1 MKTFLIIWFG
11 QLVSLFG
18 TSMTRFALLI
28 WAYQQTGDATT
39 LALLGFFS
47 FILWVAFSP
56 VAGVV
61 VDRVDRRLILIISDM
76 GSGLMT
82 LIMLLLFATDQL
94 QIWHL
99 YVAEA
104 LTGGF
109 EAFQRP
115 AYTAATTL
123 LVPKKHFARASG
135 MRTLALD
142 ASRVFAPV
150 LGGLLLTVVDIDG
163 VMLVDV
169 ATFIVAMLSLLVVRI
184 PRPAVTAEAI
194 AARGNGWQQLRFGF
208 GYIMQRPGLRGLL
221 MQFMAVQLF
230 ANLTYFG
237 VLPAMILA
245 RTGGDE
251 LALGTVQGVLGI
263 GGVIGGLLLSV
274 WGGPRRKIHA
284 IFGATAL
291 SFLLGDLLF
300 ALGRSIPVWIIA
312 SLSAAVFIPFIVGAN
327 WAIWQAKVPPDVQG
341 RVFSTRA
348 TLEGMCIALGYLLAG
363 PLADRLFEPALQPGG
378 ALVPVFGWLV
388 GTGPG
393 AGMAAMFLF
402 TAFGGMIV
410 SLSGYLIPRLRNV
423 ETDVPDFDLV
433 LEPGAAD

>member
-28 WAYQQTGDATT
+28 WAYQQTGNATT

-47 FILWVAFSP
+47 FILWIAFSP
-56 VAGVV
+56 IAGII
-61 VDRVDRRLILIISDM
+61 VDRVDRRLIMIVSDL
-76 GSGLMT
+76 GAGLMT
-82 LIMLLLFATDQL
+82 LIMLLLFANGQL

-115 AYTAATTL
+115 AYRAATTL
-123 LVPKKHFARASG
+123 LVPKKHYARASG
-135 MRTLALD
+135 MRNLALD
-142 ASRVFAPV
+142 ASRVFAPF
-150 LGGLLLTVVDIDG
+150 LAGLLLTVVDIDG
-163 VMLVDV
+163 VMLLDV
-169 ATFIVAMLSLLVVRI
+169 ATFIVAMITLLIVRI
-184 PRPAVTAEAI
+184 PRPNLSADGL
-194 AARGNGWQQLRFGF
+194 AARGGWWQQLRFGF
-208 GYIMQRPGLRGLL
+208 RYIIQRPGLRGLL
-221 MQFMAVQLF
+221 LIFMAIQLF
-230 ANLTYFG
+230 ANLTYFS

-251 LALGTVQGVLGI
+251 LALGTVQASMGI
-263 GGVIGGLLLSV
+263 GGIIGGLILSV

-284 IFGATAL
+284 IFGATAV
-291 SFLLGDLLF
+291 SFFLGDMLF
-300 ALGRSIPVWIIA
+300 ALGRNVPMWVMA
-312 SLSAAVFIPFIVGAN
+312 GLSAAVFIPFISGAN

-341 RVFSTRA
+341 RVFSARA
-348 TLEGMCIALGYLLAG
+348 ALEGIATALGYLLAG
-363 PLADRLFEPALQPGG
+363 PLADQLFEPALQPGG
-378 ALVPVFGWLV
+378 AWIPVFSGLV

-402 TAFGGMIV
+402 TSIGGMLI
-410 SLSGYLIPRLRNV
+410 SLSGYVFPSLRNV
-423 ETDVPDFDLV
+423 ETDLPDYDSV
-433 LEPGAAD
+433 LKPGAAD